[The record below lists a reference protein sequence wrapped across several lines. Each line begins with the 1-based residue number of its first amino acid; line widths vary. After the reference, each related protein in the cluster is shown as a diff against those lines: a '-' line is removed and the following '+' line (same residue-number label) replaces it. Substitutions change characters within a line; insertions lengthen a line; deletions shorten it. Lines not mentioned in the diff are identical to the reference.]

1 MFEQI
6 IDFRNSDSKI
16 RVDVMPSK
24 LDPCHDNPVS
34 LGPIWLLGA
43 SYPKTASAEVTWHL
57 IVPVNFANYLCRK
70 EDIIKQRGG
79 TFLVVQGLRI
89 HLLMQRMWVPSL
101 VRELGSHMARSN

>member
-16 RVDVMPSK
+16 RVDIMPSK

-70 EDIIKQRGG
+70 EDIFTQLDFSSLLILLFQMPRGY
-79 TFLVVQGLRI
+79 I
-89 HLLMQRMWVPSL
+89 DWESL
-101 VRELGSHMARSN
+101 EPRS